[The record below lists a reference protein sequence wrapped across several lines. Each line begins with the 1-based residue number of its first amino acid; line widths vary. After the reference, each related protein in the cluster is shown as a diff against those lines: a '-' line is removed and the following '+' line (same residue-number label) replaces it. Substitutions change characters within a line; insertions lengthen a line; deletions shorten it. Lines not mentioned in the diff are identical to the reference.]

1 DNITDGDGL
10 GISARRVDSGLSGTL
25 SVFPVNAQGT
35 NDQEKPQV
43 ATLNNGGAVFVWQ
56 GGKQSFQNI
65 YARFMTS
72 SNTWATGDVLVNTFT
87 NSHRIDPVV
96 SSLAGGNAVVV
107 WSSFDQDG
115 SMQGVYA
122 QLFSQGGQKIGLETP
137 VNQTTAYNQ
146 RTPVVAGLSDGR
158 FVVVWVS
165 EQQRFENSVDL
176 YARFFSAAGVAAGD
190 EFLINT
196 GTNICANPSIAAAS
210 GGGFT

>member
-1 DNITDGDGL
+1 DGL
-10 GISARRVDSGLSGTL
+10 GISARRLDNNLSGSL
-25 SVFPVNAQGT
+25 SIFRVNEQGA

-43 ATLNNGGAVFVWQ
+43 AMLNNGGAVFVWQ

-65 YARFMTS
+65 YARFMS
-72 SNTWATGDVLVNTFT
+72 PSNTWLTGDVLVNTFT

-96 SSLAGGNAVVV
+96 ASLTSGNVVVV

-122 QLFSQGGQKIGLETP
+122 QLFSPTGQKIGVETQI
-137 VNQTTAYNQ
+137 NQTTAYNQ

-165 EQQRFENSVDL
+165 EQQ
-176 YARFFSAAGVAAGD
+176 
-190 EFLINT
+190 
-196 GTNICANPSIAAAS
+196 
-210 GGGFT
+210 